1 MTGGT
6 TDGHVDQLVKARWL
20 AIGLSQAD
28 LAEVLGGTLQLTSED
43 GNGSNCIDA
52 DRLMQVADA
61 LQIPIDFFYG
71 QTIGTEREAPDLSS
85 AQRINS
91 LQSVLALRLLR
102 AFQDMTDLRTKEV
115 LILLAEQIVKC
126 QGSRRR
132 RRLEPRFD
140 NRNGAPDS

>member
-126 QGSRRR
+126 QASRR
-132 RRLEPRFD
+132 
-140 NRNGAPDS
+140 GG

>member
-1 MTGGT
+1 MTGGA
-6 TDGHVDQLVKARWL
+6 TDGPVDQFVKARWL

-28 LAEVLGGTLQLTSED
+28 LAEVLGGTLQLTTED
-43 GNGSNCIDA
+43 GNGSNYVDG

-126 QGSRRR
+126 QASRRG
-132 RRLEPRFD
+132 D
-140 NRNGAPDS
+140 GG

>member
-1 MTGGT
+1 MTDCP
-6 TDGHVDQLVKARWL
+6 TDGHIDQLVKARWL
-20 AIGLSQAD
+20 AIGLSQTD
-28 LAEVLGGTLQLTSED
+28 LAEVLDGTFQQTPDD

-52 DRLMQVADA
+52 DRLVQVADA

-126 QGSRRR
+126 QGSRGG
-132 RRLEPRFD
+132 D
-140 NRNGAPDS
+140 GG

>member
-1 MTGGT
+1 MTGGA
-6 TDGHVDQLVKARWL
+6 TDGHVDQVVKARWL

-43 GNGSNCIDA
+43 GNGSNYVDA
-52 DRLMQVADA
+52 DRLMRVAEA
-61 LQIPIDFFYG
+61 LQIPIDFFYD
-71 QTIGTEREAPDLSS
+71 QTIGTEREAPDVSS

-102 AFQDMTDLRTKEV
+102 AFQDMTDLRTKEM

-126 QGSRRR
+126 QASRGG
-132 RRLEPRFD
+132 D
-140 NRNGAPDS
+140 GG

>member
-1 MTGGT
+1 MTGGA
-6 TDGHVDQLVKARWL
+6 TDAHLDQFVKARWL

-28 LAEVLGGTLQLTSED
+28 LAEVLGGALQLTTED
-43 GNGSNCIDA
+43 GSPYIDA

-71 QTIGTEREAPDLSS
+71 QTIGTEREAADLSS

-126 QGSRRR
+126 QASRRG
-132 RRLEPRFD
+132 D
-140 NRNGAPDS
+140 GG

>member
-1 MTGGT
+1 MTGGAA
-6 TDGHVDQLVKARWL
+6 DGHVDQFVKARWL

-28 LAEVLGGTLQLTSED
+28 LAEVLGGTFQQTPED
-43 GNGSNCIDA
+43 GNGSNCVDA

-61 LQIPIDFFYG
+61 LLIPVDLFYSQATG
-71 QTIGTEREAPDLSS
+71 AERHAADLSS

-102 AFQDMTDLRTKEV
+102 AFQDMTDPRTKEV

-126 QGSRRR
+126 QAGRRG
-132 RRLEPRFD
+132 D
-140 NRNGAPDS
+140 GG

>member
-1 MTGGT
+1 MTGGA
-6 TDGHVDQLVKARWL
+6 TDGHVDQVVKARWL
-20 AIGLSQAD
+20 AIGLSRAD

-43 GNGSNCIDA
+43 GNGSNYVDA
-52 DRLMQVADA
+52 DRLMRVAEA
-61 LQIPIDFFYG
+61 LQIPIDFFYD
-71 QTIGTEREAPDLSS
+71 QTIGTEREAPDVSS

-126 QGSRRR
+126 QASRGG
-132 RRLEPRFD
+132 D
-140 NRNGAPDS
+140 GG

>member
-1 MTGGT
+1 MITA
-6 TDGHVDQLVKARWL
+6 TDGNNIDQLVKARWL

-28 LAEVLGGTLQLTSED
+28 LAEVLGATFQQTPED
-43 GNGSNCIDA
+43 GNGSNGVDA
-52 DRLMQVADA
+52 DRLVQVAEA

-85 AQRINS
+85 AQRLNS
-91 LQSVLALRLLR
+91 LQAVLALRLLR

-126 QGSRRR
+126 QASRRG
-132 RRLEPRFD
+132 D
-140 NRNGAPDS
+140 GS

>member
-43 GNGSNCIDA
+43 GNGSNGIDA

-126 QGSRRR
+126 QGSRGG
-132 RRLEPRFD
+132 D
-140 NRNGAPDS
+140 GG

>member
-1 MTGGT
+1 MTGGA
-6 TDGHVDQLVKARWL
+6 TDGHIDQFVKARWL

-28 LAEVLGGTLQLTSED
+28 LAEVLGGTFQQTPED
-43 GNGSNCIDA
+43 GNGSNCVDA

-61 LQIPIDFFYG
+61 LLIPVDLFYS
-71 QTIGTEREAPDLSS
+71 QTTGAERDAADLSS

-102 AFQDMTDLRTKEV
+102 AFQDMTDPRTKEV

-126 QGSRRR
+126 QASRRG
-132 RRLEPRFD
+132 D
-140 NRNGAPDS
+140 GG

>member
-1 MTGGT
+1 MTGGA
-6 TDGHVDQLVKARWL
+6 TDGHVDQVVKARWL

-43 GNGSNCIDA
+43 GNGSNYVDA
-52 DRLMQVADA
+52 DRLMRVAEA
-61 LQIPIDFFYG
+61 LQIPIDFFYD
-71 QTIGTEREAPDLSS
+71 QTIGTEREAPDVSS

-126 QGSRRR
+126 QASRGG
-132 RRLEPRFD
+132 D
-140 NRNGAPDS
+140 GG

>member
-1 MTGGT
+1 MTGGA
-6 TDGHVDQLVKARWL
+6 TDGHVDQVVKARWL

-43 GNGSNCIDA
+43 GNGSNYVDA
-52 DRLMQVADA
+52 DRLMRVAEA
-61 LQIPIDFFYG
+61 LQIPIDFFYD
-71 QTIGTEREAPDLSS
+71 QTIGTEREAPDVSS

-115 LILLAEQIVKC
+115 LTLLAEQIVKC
-126 QGSRRR
+126 QASRGG
-132 RRLEPRFD
+132 D
-140 NRNGAPDS
+140 GG

>member
-61 LQIPIDFFYG
+61 LQIPIDLFYG
-71 QTIGTEREAPDLSS
+71 QTIGPERKAPDLSS

-126 QGSRRR
+126 QASRGG
-132 RRLEPRFD
+132 D
-140 NRNGAPDS
+140 AG

>member
-43 GNGSNCIDA
+43 GNGSNYLDA

-126 QGSRRR
+126 QASRRG
-132 RRLEPRFD
+132 D
-140 NRNGAPDS
+140 GG